1 MGDITYMSKFEK
13 LNLQLFAEGGEGG
26 DGATAENSVD
36 SAQQELLALGVPKDK
51 IRKAKVKAPST
62 PIATEVEEKQTQ
74 GQVATAENPSEGTK
88 TDKPKRM
95 SWDEIMADEEYNKEM
110 QKTIQ
115 SRLRNA
121 KSSEETLNKVMPTL
135 ELLARKYGQDPAKID
150 FEALNK
156 AVNDDNDYYENRA
169 LELGVP
175 IEQAKKI
182 DQQERETARQ
192 QAIEQRTLEQQKI
205 ENHIRKLEQQGEQ
218 MKKVFPNFDLRR
230 ELQNPTFARLTAP
243 SVGLSVEDAYYAVH
257 RAEIDAARN
266 EVVAQK
272 TAQKISA
279 SIQAGQRRPMEN
291 GMSAQAPSV
300 TTFDYSK
307 ASKEQ
312 REALKRQIRLAAA
325 KGEKVFPQ

>member
-1 MGDITYMSKFEK
+1 MGCVLTIA
-13 LNLQLFAEGGEGG
+13 LQ
-26 DGATAENSVD
+26 
-36 SAQQELLALGVPKDK
+36 
-51 IRKAKVKAPST
+51 
-62 PIATEVEEKQTQ
+62 KQLQ
-74 GQVATAENPSEGTK
+74 
-88 TDKPKRM
+88 
-95 SWDEIMADEEYNKEM
+95 
-110 QKTIQ
+110 
-115 SRLRNA
+115 
-121 KSSEETLNKVMPTL
+121 
-135 ELLARKYGQDPAKID
+135 
-150 FEALNK
+150 
-156 AVNDDNDYYENRA
+156 
-169 LELGVP
+169 
-175 IEQAKKI
+175 
-182 DQQERETARQ
+182 
-192 QAIEQRTLEQQKI
+192 
-205 ENHIRKLEQQGEQ
+205 Q
-218 MKKVFPNFDLRR
+218 MKMVFPNFDLRR

-312 REALKRQIRLAAA
+312 REALKKQIRLAAA